1 MLRPIRLNGQ
11 ISKENILNGNYATS
25 TNASENTTNMQDTTN
40 VTQEG
45 NSTNE
50 SSGNSEQLETYT
62 HTMKGDNGV
71 IVTNQYLVREF
82 REISDNFDQQIIL
95 ELNTLFMALW

>member
-1 MLRPIRLNGQ
+1 MLPKN
-11 ISKENILNGNYATS
+11 
-25 TNASENTTNMQDTTN
+25 
-40 VTQEG
+40 G

>member
-1 MLRPIRLNGQ
+1 MQHQQTLTKTQQKCKIQQMLRKN
-11 ISKENILNGNYATS
+11 
-25 TNASENTTNMQDTTN
+25 
-40 VTQEG
+40 G

-95 ELNTLFMALW
+95 DLNNLFMALW